1 MSENFA
7 VDPSSAAL
15 VRGHLQ
21 AQVPQLDFSTIATAQ
36 GMFDE
41 LRRKYQ
47 NFLDNLEQAGIT
59 SMTGAER
66 ATLFFDSN
74 AKRWSEHHPGFSSQH
89 GTVCYQFIKET
100 LHRITAL
107 DPLPLWQITNL
118 FKLVENHYPTSFS
131 KANVLTICKIELTT
145 LLVQTELSEEL
156 NSAIQDIFAQQV
168 ELSYQQALTTSVP
181 PDHQDTSE
189 IQSSLPG
196 TRYQEIDPTRERA
209 LSQALTQARIQTPQI
224 VNRRYATLDE
234 LINAWNVPYDAF
246 RRELQRAIPREQLDI
261 NDIETAQLFMKAQHY
276 GKNDVVRPYDLI
288 LQTIDNYHP
297 EIRQILE
304 DLVKKEKWQLPLE
317 DVLSVCHFILHD
329 QLFRTKRFN
338 QLALH
343 PNLLQEILYI
353 FMQKINNLGQPN
365 F

>member
-1 MSENFA
+1 MSKNFE
-7 VDPSSAAL
+7 VDVSSAAP
-15 VRGHLQ
+15 VRGHRQ
-21 AQVPQLDFSTIATAQ
+21 AQVPRLDFSTIATAQ

-47 NFLDNLEQAGIT
+47 NFLENLEQAGIT
-59 SMTGAER
+59 SMTSAER
-66 ATLFFDSN
+66 TNMFFDSN
-74 AKRWSEHHPGFSSQH
+74 AKRWSEHHPGFSPQH
-89 GTVCYQFIKET
+89 GTASYQLIKET
-100 LHRITAL
+100 LHRITAI

-131 KANVLTICKIELTT
+131 KANVLVICKIELTT
-145 LLVQTELSEEL
+145 LLAQTELSEEL

-168 ELSYQQALTTSVP
+168 ELSYQQASTTAVL
-181 PDHQDTSE
+181 PDNLDASRGP
-189 IQSSLPG
+189 SSLPG
-196 TRYQEIDPTRERA
+196 PRYQEMDPTRERV
-209 LSQALTQARIQTPQI
+209 LSQALTQARIPTPQI
-224 VNRRYATLDE
+224 VNQRYTTLDE

-261 NDIETAQLFMKAQHY
+261 NDIETVQLFTKVQRY
-276 GKNDVVRPYDLI
+276 GKNDVARPYDLI
-288 LQTIDNYHP
+288 LQTIDNYQP

-317 DVLSVCHFILHD
+317 DLLSVCHFILHD

-343 PNLLQEILYI
+343 PHLLQEILYI
-353 FMQKINNLGQPN
+353 FMQKINNRG
-365 F
+365 